1 MTMTASCVN
10 PMSLSV
16 MRETKNSFFNP
27 SVRSLKQNK
36 VRDLKNKLEI
46 FLNHKN
52 DLGIDKM
59 IENSY
64 NGLLVEYN
72 WEKITG
78 NIINLYK

>member
-36 VRDLKNKLEI
+36 VRDLKNKLEAMQ
-46 FLNHKN
+46 
-52 DLGIDKM
+52 D
-59 IENSY
+59 
-64 NGLLVEYN
+64 EYM
-72 WEKITG
+72 K
-78 NIINLYK
+78 LDD